1 MTRYR
6 LIRSLVVATAIVAPW
21 SPAEAAAP
29 APTIRVMV
37 AQDVG
42 RVEVQ
47 SDGQVT
53 VNTLEGQYLTVPAP
67 VVLGITA
74 RGVTVNNTSL
84 LSERIS
90 IQSSTGQLIVLAIQG
105 NGGGAKGA
113 PNGGVSVAG
122 AAGALTR
129 WQVRGGL
136 QVWQRGR
143 GLMVVN
149 DVEIEDYVMGVVPGE
164 VNAGWH
170 PEVLKAQ
177 AVAART
183 YALYQ
188 RTLSA
193 GREFDVVAGTQD
205 QVYQGTK
212 GVDERVARAVE
223 NTRGVVVSHHG
234 RPIYAAFS
242 STAAGPTEDALNV
255 WSKDL
260 PYLRGVDCPFDTN
273 SPYYRWRV
281 SVPFDKLEHSLRQI
295 GLPVGTIASLTPF
308 GYSRAGRV
316 TRLRVLHSQ
325 GELILRGE
333 DLRKVV
339 GYSTLPSTRFDIE
352 TVAQDVIFTGFGSG
366 HGVGMCQWGAKQLA
380 ELGYPFQTILAYYY
394 PGTEL
399 KSVADLDLSPPPQP
413 S

>member
-1 MTRYR
+1 MMRRMLAVTSVAGW
-6 LIRSLVVATAIVAPW
+6 LATAIGPVAGA
-21 SPAEAAAP
+21 SPV
-29 APTIRVMV
+29 PTIRVLV
-37 AQDVG
+37 AQDAM

-47 SDGQVT
+47 GEGRLQVK
-53 VNTLEGQYLTVPAP
+53 TLEGQSLSIASPAQ
-67 VVLGITA
+67 LSITP
-74 RGVTVNNTSL
+74 RGVALGGTTL
-84 LSERIS
+84 LSERVS
-90 IQSSTGQLIVLAIQG
+90 IDQ
-105 NGGGAKGA
+105 
-113 PNGGVSVAG
+113 PN
-122 AAGALTR
+122 GALTVLMVHTNSGTVKGPANGAGGVAAAGSAIAR

-149 DVEIEDYVMGVVPGE
+149 EVGLEEYVMGVVPGE

-188 RTLSA
+188 RSLSA
-193 GREFDVVAGTQD
+193 GREYDVVAGTQD
-205 QVYQGTK
+205 QVYQGTR
-212 GVDERVARAVE
+212 GVDTRVAKAVE
-223 NTRGVVVSHHG
+223 ATRGVVVSHQG

-255 WSKDL
+255 WAKDL
-260 PYLRGVDCPFDTN
+260 PYLRGVDCPFDTG

-281 SVPFDKLEHSLRQI
+281 SVPFEKLEQNLRQVGVAI
-295 GLPVGTIASLTPF
+295 GTIASLTPF

-316 TRLRVLHSQ
+316 IRLRVLHSG

-339 GYSTLPSTRFDIE
+339 GYATLPSTRFEIE
-352 TVAQDVIFTGFGSG
+352 AAAQDLIFTGFGSG
-366 HGVGMCQWGAKQLA
+366 HGVGLCQWGAKQLA
-380 ELGYPFQTILAYYY
+380 ELGYAFPTILGYYY

-399 KSVADLDLSPPPQP
+399 GSVGEVDLSELPP
-413 S
+413 SS

>member
-1 MTRYR
+1 MGFG
-6 LIRSLVVATAIVAPW
+6 LD
-21 SPAEAAAP
+21 AEAAAL

-37 AQDVG
+37 AQDVA
-42 RVEVQ
+42 RVEIQ
-47 SDGQVT
+47 SDAQVT
-53 VNTLEGQYLTVPAP
+53 VSTLEGQYLTVPTP
-67 VVLGITA
+67 VVLAITA
-74 RGVTVNNTSL
+74 RGVTVNSTSL
-84 LSERIS
+84 VSERIS
-90 IQSSTGQLIVLAIQG
+90 IQSPTGQLTVLTVQV
-105 NGGGAKGA
+105 NGGGAKVA
-113 PNGGVSVAG
+113 PNGGVSIAG
-122 AAGALTR
+122 AVGALTR

-136 QVWQRGR
+136 HVWQRGR
-143 GLMVVN
+143 GLLVVN

-170 PEVLKAQ
+170 SEVLKAQ

-193 GREFDVVAGTQD
+193 GREYDVVAGTQD

-223 NTRGVVVSHHG
+223 STRGVVVSHHG

-260 PYLRGVDCPFDTN
+260 PYLRGVDCPFDAN

-399 KSVADLDLSPPPQP
+399 KSVGDLDLSPQPPA

>member
-1 MTRYR
+1 MRILSR
-6 LIRSLVVATAIVAPW
+6 LILLTAVLWPAVV
-21 SPAEAAAP
+21 PAWAAGP
-29 APTIRVMV
+29 VPTIRVMV
-37 AQDVG
+37 AQDVP
-42 RVEVQ
+42 RIDVQ
-47 SDGQVT
+47 SDGAITVST
-53 VNTLEGQYLTVPAP
+53 MEGRRMTLPSPVALSMTPRGVVVNT
-67 VVLGITA
+67 
-74 RGVTVNNTSL
+74 TSIV
-84 LSERIS
+84 SERVDVA
-90 IQSSTGQLIVLAIQG
+90 SSTGRLTLTTASAS
-105 NGGGAKGA
+105 GGTVKAA
-113 PNGGVSVAG
+113 PNGGVVIPGAGPSV
-122 AAGALTR
+122 TK
-129 WQVRGGL
+129 WMMRGGL

-143 GLMVVN
+143 GLLVVN
-149 DVEIEDYVMGVVPGE
+149 DLGIEDYVMGVVPGE
-164 VNAGWH
+164 VNASWH
-170 PEVLKAQ
+170 SELLKAQ

-188 RTLSA
+188 RTQNGA
-193 GREFDVVAGTQD
+193 REYDVAATTQD
-205 QVYQGTK
+205 QVYQGVR

-223 NTRGVVVSHHG
+223 STRGLVVSHLG

-242 STAAGPTEDALNV
+242 STAAGPTEDAMNV
-255 WSKDL
+255 WAKDL

-281 SVPFDKLEHSLRQI
+281 AVPLDKLERSLRAM
-295 GLPVGTIASLTPF
+295 GVAVGSIASVTPF

-339 GYSTLPSTRFDIE
+339 GYSTLPSTRFDVE
-352 TVAQDVIFTGFGSG
+352 AQAQDVVFTGFGSG

-380 ELGYPFQTILAYYY
+380 ELGYPFRTILNYYY

-399 KSVADLDLSPPPQP
+399 KSVADVDLSPVPQP

>member
-1 MTRYR
+1 MRRALPACLFFLCALGLSTRFAWAGP
-6 LIRSLVVATAIVAPW
+6 V
-21 SPAEAAAP
+21 
-29 APTIRVMV
+29 PTIRVMV
-37 AQDVG
+37 AQDVS
-42 RVEVQ
+42 RIEVL
-47 SDGQVT
+47 GEGGLTVT
-53 VNTLEGQYLTVPAP
+53 TLEGQRMTVSSP
-67 VVLGITA
+67 VVLSINP
-74 RGVTVNNTSL
+74 RGVVLNATTII
-84 LSERIS
+84 SERIS
-90 IQSSTGQLIVLAIQG
+90 VHSQKGQLTLVAAQAAGAQAKVVPNGGLSVAG
-105 NGGGAKGA
+105 GGGA
-113 PNGGVSVAG
+113 
-122 AAGALTR
+122 LTK
-129 WQVRGGL
+129 WPVRGGV

-143 GLMVVN
+143 GLLVVN
-149 DVEIEDYVMGVVPGE
+149 EVGIEDYVMGVVPAE

-188 RTLSA
+188 RTLNA
-193 GREFDVVAGTQD
+193 GREYDVVAGTQD
-205 QVYQGTK
+205 QVYQGLR
-212 GVDERVARAVE
+212 GVDERVAQAVDS
-223 NTRGVVVSHHG
+223 TRGVVVSHQG

-242 STAAGPTEDALNV
+242 STAAGPTEDSMNV

-281 SVPFDKLEHSLRQI
+281 SVPFDKLERSLRHM
-295 GLPVGTIASLTPF
+295 GLPVGSIASLTPF

-339 GYSTLPSTRFDIE
+339 GYSTLPSTRFDVE
-352 TVAQDVIFTGFGSG
+352 SGAQEVVFTGFGSG

-380 ELGYPFQTILAYYY
+380 ELGYPFQTILSYYY

-399 KSVADLDLSPPPQP
+399 KSVAEVDLSPPPQP